1 MPPPKLYNALQ
12 NSILSKSFT
21 LMRFLTFQIRS
32 LSSTSSASAPATPS
46 QDHVCHLILEQKSTS
61 KAIETFRWASS
72 LPNFTH
78 SQSTYRA
85 LIHKL
90 CTFRRFD
97 NVKQLLDEMPD
108 SIGIPPGDEIFVTIV
123 RGFGRASMTRA
134 VIKVL
139 DLVYKFHSSPSLKI
153 YNSILDVL
161 VKEDIDIARE
171 FYRKSMMESGKWK
184 VGRARSL
191 MYEMVEPNDVTFNI
205 LISGYCKEENLVQAL
220 VMLEKS
226 FAMDFVPDIVSVT
239 KVVEGLCKAGRVT
252 EAAEVLDRVE
262 CMGASLD
269 VVAYNTLIKGFCG
282 VGKVKVGIHFL
293 KQMESRGSLPNVD
306 TYNILISGF
315 CYSGMLDLALDLFND
330 MKTDGIRWNFATFDT
345 IIRGLCSKG
354 RIDEGFSI
362 LELME
367 ESKEGSGGHISPYN
381 SIIYGLFKQ
390 NRFDEAVEF
399 LTKLGKMFPRAVDR
413 SMTIFE
419 HCKQGSIDD
428 AKRVYDQMIDE
439 GGVPSILVYD
449 CLVHRLSENS
459 CVREAVELMNEMI
472 ANNCFPVPST
482 FNAIIAGF
490 CRQEKV
496 ESALKF
502 MEDITARECETN
514 AETYG
519 PLINVT
525 CKKGDLQKALQLFL
539 EMIRNTFNVTKCN
552 EIVVTS
558 GASNI
563 SRGSTSSIHGCFS
576 EVYSSSPNNVPSQG
590 PIVENLFII
599 NHTKTIPYVY
609 DGDTLASLRDEEW
622 QKVISNLEAG
632 DKVQIVVAGLGFTMK
647 KTSLS
652 HIC

>member
-1 MPPPKLYNALQ
+1 
-12 NSILSKSFT
+12 
-21 LMRFLTFQIRS
+21 
-32 LSSTSSASAPATPS
+32 
-46 QDHVCHLILEQKSTS
+46 
-61 KAIETFRWASS
+61 
-72 LPNFTH
+72 
-78 SQSTYRA
+78 
-85 LIHKL
+85 
-90 CTFRRFD
+90 
-97 NVKQLLDEMPD
+97 
-108 SIGIPPGDEIFVTIV
+108 
-123 RGFGRASMTRA
+123 
-134 VIKVL
+134 
-139 DLVYKFHSSPSLKI
+139 
-153 YNSILDVL
+153 
-161 VKEDIDIARE
+161 
-171 FYRKSMMESGKWK
+171 
-184 VGRARSL
+184 
-191 MYEMVEPNDVTFNI
+191 
-205 LISGYCKEENLVQAL
+205 
-220 VMLEKS
+220 MLEKS

-576 EVYSSSPNNVPSQG
+576 EGDIIESENSLNSILIQKGMNCSVTEVLRENICRNPDWLTFVGEDSFVTFHVPQ
-590 PIVENLFII
+590 
-599 NHTKTIPYVY
+599 TIPYVY

-632 DKVQIVVAGLGFTMK
+632 DKVQIVVAGEQQGEGIVSGDNMVADANFTVHGGDEKCLPCRNESDDIKNIVEHVTHMLDMK
-647 KTSLS
+647 ELFVE
-652 HIC
+652 

>member
-1 MPPPKLYNALQ
+1 
-12 NSILSKSFT
+12 
-21 LMRFLTFQIRS
+21 
-32 LSSTSSASAPATPS
+32 
-46 QDHVCHLILEQKSTS
+46 
-61 KAIETFRWASS
+61 
-72 LPNFTH
+72 
-78 SQSTYRA
+78 
-85 LIHKL
+85 
-90 CTFRRFD
+90 
-97 NVKQLLDEMPD
+97 
-108 SIGIPPGDEIFVTIV
+108 
-123 RGFGRASMTRA
+123 
-134 VIKVL
+134 
-139 DLVYKFHSSPSLKI
+139 
-153 YNSILDVL
+153 
-161 VKEDIDIARE
+161 
-171 FYRKSMMESGKWK
+171 
-184 VGRARSL
+184 
-191 MYEMVEPNDVTFNI
+191 
-205 LISGYCKEENLVQAL
+205 
-220 VMLEKS
+220 MLEKS

-539 EMIRNTFNVTKCN
+539 EMKFSARVTRDCFLPGNRNPDWLTFV
-552 EIVVTS
+552 
-558 GASNI
+558 
-563 SRGSTSSIHGCFS
+563 
-576 EVYSSSPNNVPSQG
+576 VYSSSPNNVPSQG

-632 DKVQIVVAGLGFTMK
+632 DKVQIVFISYMLNKLTKPESNKVKMQISLFMVEMK
-647 KTSLS
+647 KNESDDIKNIVEHVTHMLDMKELFVE
-652 HIC
+652 